1 VAAAPPADAE
11 AEVEAEEFPRHRGP
25 ITSLEKLTTD
35 EIIAE
40 LDRRE
45 RRARH
50 LHARQAALQAELAEL
65 DAQLAEVGRRLAAQ
79 AAEPAADTED
89 APAPHAPRR
98 SGPRARNEISLA
110 DAIAQS
116 VEIRA
121 RITPS
126 EAAELVRSN
135 GYVTNARNFAMTVAT
150 ALSKD
155 SRFRRIERGVYERIA
170 DDEAAAREELDAP
183 HCPPL
188 GPGGSQQHKG
198 SRPGPSAG
206 QCSAEDARG
215 CGVES
220 KPRVASAGGGFAPR

>member
-1 VAAAPPADAE
+1 MTDMQMEPGTEPAEESVAAPSPPAQAEPDTRADAG
-11 AEVEAEEFPRHRGP
+11 AEELPRHRGH
-25 ITSLEKLTTD
+25 ITLDKLTTD
-35 EIIAE
+35 EILAE

-45 RRARH
+45 RRTRH
-50 LHARQAALQAELAEL
+50 LRARQSSLQAELAEI

-79 AAEPAADTED
+79 AAEPTTDAESPDEPAAR
-89 APAPHAPRR
+89 ASRR
-98 SGPRARNEISLA
+98 SGPRARNEVSLA

-155 SRFRRIERGVYERIA
+155 IRFRRIERGVYERIA
-170 DDEAAAREELDAP
+170 DDEV
-183 HCPPL
+183 
-188 GPGGSQQHKG
+188 G
-198 SRPGPSAG
+198 GPSP
-206 QCSAEDARG
+206 E
-215 CGVES
+215 
-220 KPRVASAGGGFAPR
+220 